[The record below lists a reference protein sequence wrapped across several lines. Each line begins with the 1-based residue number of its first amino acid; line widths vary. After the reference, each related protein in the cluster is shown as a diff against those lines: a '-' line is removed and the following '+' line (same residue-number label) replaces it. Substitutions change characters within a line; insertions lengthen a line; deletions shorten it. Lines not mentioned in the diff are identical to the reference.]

1 MARKKKKVVHWSK
14 LPRTKLIAMVKR
26 LELAN
31 AKLKTQLAEAR
42 ETKLLNTREGALKYH
57 SVQHVNPATVQTPED
72 WRRVNQGTPN
82 AKTVAA
88 MQELDGDGATYEVS
102 EVHGNM
108 RVAFPWEKK

>member
-42 ETKLLNTREGALKYH
+42 EGALKYH
-57 SVQHVNPATVQTPED
+57 SVQHVNPATVQTP
-72 WRRVNQGTPN
+72 N
-82 AKTVAA
+82 AKTIAA
-88 MQELDGDGATYEVS
+88 MQEAAEAPIFRG
-102 EVHGNM
+102 H
-108 RVAFPWEKK
+108 FPWEKK